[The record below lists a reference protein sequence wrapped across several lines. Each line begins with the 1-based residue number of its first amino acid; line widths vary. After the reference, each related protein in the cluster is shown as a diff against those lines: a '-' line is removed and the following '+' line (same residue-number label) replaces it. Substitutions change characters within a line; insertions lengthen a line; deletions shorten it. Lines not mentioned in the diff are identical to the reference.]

1 MTLVDKSL
9 RVTRGSGPGCP
20 GTGRRRNDKTTE
32 TKTEAKQEKTR
43 KQTCERTSSSYNQLH
58 DAMMPHVVF
67 DFPGKEGWAWET
79 RFGTLQKLML
89 PHVTTCKAY
98 WASAW
103 FVCCCFSFL
112 CLCSFSGAAEHR
124 WCSIGFGD
132 RLWLHRE
139 AGLRESSEVQGYSDI
154 HVYHVALRHYVRMIM
169 FTRIRGL
176 ACPHQVVLF
185 LKCVAESAF

>member
-1 MTLVDKSL
+1 MGDSVWYTAEINVATCYHLQSILGKCLVRL
-9 RVTRGSGPGCP
+9 
-20 GTGRRRNDKTTE
+20 
-32 TKTEAKQEKTR
+32 
-43 KQTCERTSSSYNQLH
+43 LL
-58 DAMMPHVVF
+58 F
-67 DFPGKEGWAWET
+67 F
-79 RFGTLQKLML
+79 
-89 PHVTTCKAY
+89 
-98 WASAW
+98 
-103 FVCCCFSFL
+103 FL